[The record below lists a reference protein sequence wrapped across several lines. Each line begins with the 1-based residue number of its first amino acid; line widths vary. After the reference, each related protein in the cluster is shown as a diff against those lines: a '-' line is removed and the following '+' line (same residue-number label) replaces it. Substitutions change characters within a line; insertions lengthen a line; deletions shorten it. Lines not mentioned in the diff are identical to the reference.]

1 MADFKINVTAETQAA
16 ERKLQAV
23 DKAANEATRK
33 RTLNIDVSQLGRDFG
48 NIEKSIKDAGNT
60 IQTFYRVSKNV
71 PGIGDKVQQYENLAK
86 SVAETAKSAP
96 ASAAALRE
104 NAKAGSILAN
114 SLELAGSKASGLV
127 TNLAQ
132 IGFATFAVKQAVGV
146 LQAAFGGFF
155 NETIGREIKLRETIL
170 KTQTTLASTN
180 KVFRN
185 GTEITDPYQKIVAL
199 TGEVG
204 KRIDSIRERSIALAG
219 VTSGEVIEVFGIVAS
234 QVGQIGGGLKE
245 AEDLAVNFAA
255 ALGTFG
261 IPLYQARQEIGS
273 ILRGDITTDSYL
285 AKALGITNE
294 DVDRAKTQTGGVV
307 KFLED
312 RLSAAV
318 AGQKI
323 AAQGF
328 SGVVSNLKDITE
340 LVGQAF
346 GRGLLD
352 PLLTGLTQIF
362 ETLFRIRRTL
372 FDIAEG
378 AGRTIGRVST
388 TVVGLTAGRTGA
400 GQGVDTSK
408 LTNDAKDVAQ
418 EAFSAI
424 EGIAQRTVGAITLAF
439 TTLKPSILV
448 IADAFRVLT
457 KAFLEIKA
465 GTFEAL
471 ASAVANLVVV
481 LEPAV
486 TVFAGLFN
494 VYARFLDLPGVQ
506 YIAELAAV
514 LGLLKRA
521 GLDAA
526 TNIALLGHFIVSSA
540 VPAIG
545 ALGTFLGTLVA
556 GIGAAI
562 IAVGQLTL
570 ALAGL
575 ATALITPFNAL
586 PAVAAALK
594 DLAGN
599 LTSVAGNT
607 TKAGDSVKGAA
618 SSFQVLGS
626 SAKAAGLSIVTSLG
640 WVFLIQVGIA
650 AIVDAFGK
658 YQRAQEEA
666 SRTGKALQALHEL
679 STTYKNVADNA
690 DSATKSAVAF
700 RQSLVDTEYNRTIER
715 LEEISSKL
723 NDLEY
728 EARAGIQTWGEF
740 ARLLG
745 DFANGDIDPLGG
757 NKDAARLLAEE
768 IKLRETKKKIEA
780 ARDKATIAE
789 NLSLEADKRVNLEK
803 EIGELRKQQEDQI
816 FQLRQQQAQ
825 KEVDIFRIA
834 GELRIFQME
843 QANAKLIEGEEGASA
858 AALEALNDYLATRER
873 GELDI
878 ESAKQQM
885 VIEATN
891 LERQISDYR
900 LENEKKIAEIRKR
913 AGDYEQK
920 VAQYRN
926 QQAQQTATAPGVST
940 GFRVG
945 STGRSS
951 GPHLDLRSPTGD
963 KQAVINEAV
972 AIIKAWQQQNLA
984 YIELSNAKIDVK
996 NMTDEGK
1003 LRQALAK
1010 EQQVHGRR
1018 SGGGAIDIAVPAG
1031 TLVPTPAGKPSWGD
1045 EGGWQATSLQTG
1057 NLFSHGLG
1065 TSTATPGGQAPSTPP
1080 PQAPS
1085 FADIGTPAVENYAA
1099 AVRGLSGAMERLRT
1113 LQAALTDAKTAAAF
1127 EQIAKAAFPR
1137 VNLEQYDD
1145 QLKEAKITL
1154 DALAASSADA
1164 YDPERLKLAVDEKTK
1179 IAIQEREVTEIYA
1192 KAVEQRKLGE
1202 VTEAELQK
1210 LKEDLLKKQEAYVK
1224 KLADERKLREQ
1235 VLELSKQQAAIEDLR
1250 KARAAISFNVQR
1262 AGVQAAGAMAQAY
1275 GGDDPLRNR
1284 QIEAEIQ
1291 IAEKRIELEQQYGAN
1306 SAQAQEELRKFA
1318 VETRAAAQVMGQL
1331 DEQVQNFQQ
1340 AMTLVRESAKTI
1352 TDSTKTMVSSVLKG
1366 GNLSEAV
1373 GEMGRAIGEKFL
1385 GMALD
1390 YAFAP
1395 MEKLLQE
1402 QFKQF
1407 LMPEDPTLALQREN
1421 NTALGVNTGALDR
1434 LATALT
1440 TSGQILPG
1448 LPASGGEIQPLPVEP
1463 FGQNGQ
1469 LAQLPTG
1476 ALGQLAPLTENG
1488 TAFAQ
1493 SLNNINQSME
1503 QAPPKAQE
1511 ANKGFQSFLG
1521 GMAGVAAGA
1530 MSIAGGIQQLSKGGT
1545 SNTLAGIGSIFLG
1558 LGSAIGGF
1566 GGMGLF
1572 GKKAGGGAVSSARPY
1587 MVGESGPELFIP
1599 STGGN
1604 IHSNQSLREAM
1615 GGSSTNSSNAPV
1627 LNMSFQSTNIGGV
1640 EYVSRDQ
1647 LEAAMAATRRQASR
1661 DGAKRGM
1668 SMTLDK
1674 LQQSPGTRNR
1684 VGLR

>member
-1 MADFKINVTAETQAA
+1 MADFRINVTAETQAA

-33 RTLNIDVSQLGRDFG
+33 RTLNIDVSQLGRDFS
-48 NIEKSIKDAGNT
+48 NIEKNIKEAGNT

-86 SVAETAKSAP
+86 GVAETAKNAP

-180 KVFRN
+180 KVFR
-185 GTEITDPYQKIVAL
+185 GGKEITDPYQKIVAL
-199 TGEVG
+199 SGEVG

-245 AEDLAVNFAA
+245 AEDLAINFAA

-273 ILRGDITTDSYL
+273 ILRADITTDSYL

-294 DVDRAKTQTGGVV
+294 DVTRAKSQAGGVV

-362 ETLFRIRRTL
+362 ETLFRIRGTL

-388 TVVGLTAGRTGA
+388 TVIGLTAGRTGA
-400 GQGVDTSK
+400 GKGVDTDK
-408 LTNDAKDVAQ
+408 LANNAKDVAQ

-424 EGIAQRTVGAITLAF
+424 EGIAQRTVGAIALAF

-526 TNIALLGHFIVSSA
+526 TNIALLGRFIVSSV

-545 ALGTFLGTLVA
+545 AMGTFMGALVA

-562 IAVGQLTL
+562 IAIGQLTL

-575 ATALITPFNAL
+575 ATALITPFNAI
-586 PAVAAALK
+586 PAVGAALK

-607 TKAGDSVKGAA
+607 TKAGGSVKDAA

-626 SAKAAGLSIVTSLG
+626 SAKAAGMSIVTSLG

-650 AIVDAFGK
+650 AVVDAFGK

-666 SRTGKALQALHEL
+666 NRTGKAMQALHEL

-690 DSATKSAVAF
+690 DSATKAAVAF
-700 RQSLVDTEYNRTIER
+700 RKGLVDTEYNRTIER

-740 ARLLG
+740 ARVLG

-768 IKLRETKKKIEA
+768 VKLREAKRKIEA
-780 ARDKATIAE
+780 ARDKDTIAE

-803 EIGELRKQQEDQI
+803 EIADLRKQQEDQI

-825 KEVDIFRIA
+825 KEVEIFRAA

-858 AALEALNDYLATRER
+858 AALDALNNYLSTRER

-891 LERQISDYR
+891 LERQIADYR

-926 QQAQQTATAPGVST
+926 QQAQQTPIAPGASA
-940 GFRVG
+940 GFLVG
-945 STGRSS
+945 STGLSS

-1031 TLVPTPAGKPSWGD
+1031 TLVPTPVGTPSWGGD
-1045 EGGWQATSLQTG
+1045 GGWQATSLQTG
-1057 NLFSHGLG
+1057 NLFLHGLEN
-1065 TSTATPGGQAPSTPP
+1065 STATPRGQAAPITP

-1099 AVRGLSGAMERLRT
+1099 AVRSLSGAMERLRT
-1113 LQAALTDAKTAAAF
+1113 LQAALTEAKTAAAF
-1127 EQIAKAAFPR
+1127 EAIAKAAFPK
-1137 VNLEQYDD
+1137 VALEQYDD
-1145 QLKEAKITL
+1145 QLKEAKFTL
-1154 DALAASSADA
+1154 EAIAAATEDA
-1164 YDPERLKLAVDEKTK
+1164 YNPERLKIAVDEKTK
-1179 IAIQEREVTEIYA
+1179 IAIQEREIQEIYA
-1192 KAVEQRKLGE
+1192 KAVQQRNQGN

-1210 LKEDLLKKQEAYVK
+1210 LKEKLLKDQKEYVS
-1224 KLADERKLREQ
+1224 KLAKEKQLRQE
-1235 VLELSKQQAAIEDLR
+1235 VLQLTTAQAAIQSSMGRTRALTEGTQDIQTRARLELEGVRRELIDAELKKAQLQRDLNEAL
-1250 KARAAISFNVQR
+1250 KNA
-1262 AGVQAAGAMAQAY
+1262 
-1275 GGDDPLRNR
+1275 GDDPTRTADLRSR
-1284 QIEAEIQ
+1284 FATEAAAID
-1291 IAEKRIELEQQYGAN
+1291 
-1306 SAQAQEELRKFA
+1306 AQAQAQIAANDPVKQLIGKWRTELDD
-1318 VETRAAAQVMGQL
+1318 TRASVASLAQSIQTELGSAMSSAVSGVITGTTTVQEAFGQMF
-1331 DEQVQNFQQ
+1331 QNI
-1340 AMTLVRESAKTI
+1340 AKTFMDMATQMI
-1352 TDSTKTMVSSVLKG
+1352 AKMIVMYVLDNLLGGLLGGGSNGLGSIGGGGGFGSWSG
-1366 GNLSEAV
+1366 GNTFSSGGIPDLP
-1373 GEMGRAIGEKFL
+1373 GL
-1385 GMALD
+1385 GS
-1390 YAFAP
+1390 
-1395 MEKLLQE
+1395 
-1402 QFKQF
+1402 
-1407 LMPEDPTLALQREN
+1407 
-1421 NTALGVNTGALDR
+1421 TGAL
-1434 LATALT
+1434 ATKGLY
-1440 TSGQILPG
+1440 SGIKFR
-1448 LPASGGEIQPLPVEP
+1448 ATGGPV
-1463 FGQNGQ
+1463 
-1469 LAQLPTG
+1469 
-1476 ALGQLAPLTENG
+1476 
-1488 TAFAQ
+1488 TAR
-1493 SLNNINQSME
+1493 
-1503 QAPPKAQE
+1503 
-1511 ANKGFQSFLG
+1511 
-1521 GMAGVAAGA
+1521 
-1530 MSIAGGIQQLSKGGT
+1530 T
-1545 SNTLAGIGSIFLG
+1545 
-1558 LGSAIGGF
+1558 
-1566 GGMGLF
+1566 
-1572 GKKAGGGAVSSARPY
+1572 PY
-1587 MVGESGPELFIP
+1587 IVGERGPELFVPGRSGTIIP
-1599 STGGN
+1599 N
-1604 IHSNQSLREAM
+1604 NNM
-1615 GGSSTNSSNAPV
+1615 GGGTTNVVVNVDASGSKVEGNDQQGNQLGRAIAIAVQQELIKQKRP
-1627 LNMSFQSTNIGGV
+1627 GGLLV
-1640 EYVSRDQ
+1640 
-1647 LEAAMAATRRQASR
+1647 
-1661 DGAKRGM
+1661 
-1668 SMTLDK
+1668 
-1674 LQQSPGTRNR
+1674 
-1684 VGLR
+1684 

>member
-1 MADFKINVTAETQAA
+1 VADFRINVTAETQAA

-48 NIEKSIKDAGNT
+48 NIEKNIKEAGNT

-86 SVAETAKSAP
+86 GVAETAKNAP

-114 SLELAGSKASGLV
+114 SFELAGSKASGLV

-180 KVFRN
+180 KVFR
-185 GTEITDPYQKIVAL
+185 GGKEITDPYQKIVAL
-199 TGEVG
+199 SGEVG

-245 AEDLAVNFAA
+245 AEDLAINFAA

-273 ILRGDITTDSYL
+273 ILRADITTDSYL

-294 DVDRAKTQTGGVV
+294 DVTRAKSQAGGVV

-362 ETLFRIRRTL
+362 ETLFRIRGTL

-388 TVVGLTAGRTGA
+388 TVIGLTAGRTGA
-400 GQGVDTSK
+400 GKGVDTDK
-408 LTNDAKDVAQ
+408 LVNNAKDVAQ

-424 EGIAQRTVGAITLAF
+424 EGIAQRTVGAIALAF

-526 TNIALLGHFIVSSA
+526 TNIALLGRFIVSSV

-545 ALGTFLGTLVA
+545 ALGTFMGALVA

-562 IAVGQLTL
+562 IAIGQLTL

-575 ATALITPFNAL
+575 ATALITPFNAI
-586 PAVAAALK
+586 PAIGAALK

-607 TKAGDSVKGAA
+607 TKAGGSVKDAA
-618 SSFQVLGS
+618 SSLQVLGS
-626 SAKAAGLSIVTSLG
+626 SAKAAGMSIVTSLG

-666 SRTGKALQALHEL
+666 SRTGKAMQALHEL

-690 DSATKSAVAF
+690 DSATKAAVAF
-700 RQSLVDTEYNRTIER
+700 RKGLVDTEYNRTIER

-740 ARLLG
+740 ARVLG

-768 IKLRETKKKIEA
+768 VKLREAKRKIEA
-780 ARDKATIAE
+780 ARDKDTIAE

-803 EIGELRKQQEDQI
+803 EIADLRKQQEDQI

-825 KEVDIFRIA
+825 KEVEIFRAA

-858 AALEALNDYLATRER
+858 AALDALNNYLSTRER

-891 LERQISDYR
+891 LERQIADYR

-913 AGDYEQK
+913 AGDYEQR

-926 QQAQQTATAPGVST
+926 QQAQQRPIAPGAST
-940 GFRVG
+940 GFLVG
-945 STGRSS
+945 NTGRSS

-984 YIELSNAKIDVK
+984 YIELSNARIDVK

-1031 TLVPTPAGKPSWGD
+1031 TLVPTPVGTPSWGGD
-1045 EGGWQATSLQTG
+1045 GGWQATSLQTG
-1057 NLFSHGLG
+1057 NLFLHGLEN
-1065 TSTATPGGQAPSTPP
+1065 STATPKGQAAPITP

-1099 AVRGLSGAMERLRT
+1099 AVRSLSGAMERLRT
-1113 LQAALTDAKTAAAF
+1113 LQAALTEAKTAAAF
-1127 EQIAKAAFPR
+1127 EAIAKAAFPK
-1137 VNLEQYDD
+1137 VALEQYDD
-1145 QLKEAKITL
+1145 QLKEAKFTL
-1154 DALAASSADA
+1154 EAIAAATEDA
-1164 YDPERLKLAVDEKTK
+1164 YNPERLKIAVDEKTK
-1179 IAIQEREVTEIYA
+1179 IAIQESEIQEIYA
-1192 KAVEQRKLGE
+1192 KAVEQRNQGN

-1210 LKEDLLKKQEAYVK
+1210 LKEKLLKDQKEYVSKLAKEKQLRQEVLQLTTAQEAIQSSMGRTRA
-1224 KLADERKLREQ
+1224 LTEGTQDIQTRAR
-1235 VLELSKQQAAIEDLR
+1235 LELEGVRRELIDAELKKAQLQRDLNEAL
-1250 KARAAISFNVQR
+1250 KNA
-1262 AGVQAAGAMAQAY
+1262 
-1275 GGDDPLRNR
+1275 GDDPTRTADLRSR
-1284 QIEAEIQ
+1284 FATEAAAID
-1291 IAEKRIELEQQYGAN
+1291 
-1306 SAQAQEELRKFA
+1306 AQAQAQIAANDPVKQLIGKWRTELDD
-1318 VETRAAAQVMGQL
+1318 TRASVASLAQSIQTELGSAMSSAVSGVITGTTTVQEAFGQMF
-1331 DEQVQNFQQ
+1331 QNI
-1340 AMTLVRESAKTI
+1340 AKTFMDMATQMI
-1352 TDSTKTMVSSVLKG
+1352 AKMIVMYVLDNLLGGLLGGGSKGLGSIGGGGGFGSWSG
-1366 GNLSEAV
+1366 GNSFSSGGIPELP
-1373 GEMGRAIGEKFL
+1373 GL
-1385 GMALD
+1385 GS
-1390 YAFAP
+1390 
-1395 MEKLLQE
+1395 
-1402 QFKQF
+1402 
-1407 LMPEDPTLALQREN
+1407 
-1421 NTALGVNTGALDR
+1421 TGAL
-1434 LATALT
+1434 ATKGLY
-1440 TSGQILPG
+1440 SGIKFR
-1448 LPASGGEIQPLPVEP
+1448 ATGGPV
-1463 FGQNGQ
+1463 
-1469 LAQLPTG
+1469 
-1476 ALGQLAPLTENG
+1476 
-1488 TAFAQ
+1488 TAR
-1493 SLNNINQSME
+1493 
-1503 QAPPKAQE
+1503 
-1511 ANKGFQSFLG
+1511 
-1521 GMAGVAAGA
+1521 
-1530 MSIAGGIQQLSKGGT
+1530 T
-1545 SNTLAGIGSIFLG
+1545 
-1558 LGSAIGGF
+1558 
-1566 GGMGLF
+1566 
-1572 GKKAGGGAVSSARPY
+1572 PY
-1587 MVGESGPELFIP
+1587 IVGERGPELFVPGANGSIVP
-1599 STGGN
+1599 N
-1604 IHSNQSLREAM
+1604 HAM
-1615 GGSSTNSSNAPV
+1615 GSDKTVVNGGI
-1627 LNMSFQSTNIGGV
+1627 NITVQNTGESLGAEAQKQIARQVQGIVMGTLMNERRSGGI
-1640 EYVSRDQ
+1640 
-1647 LEAAMAATRRQASR
+1647 
-1661 DGAKRGM
+1661 
-1668 SMTLDK
+1668 
-1674 LQQSPGTRNR
+1674 
-1684 VGLR
+1684 LR